1 MRWIVATTLV
11 LLLLASVGCPE
22 EKGPME
28 RAGEAIDES
37 IDKLTHPNEGALEKA
52 GRKAD
57 EALDDAREAV
67 AGDD

>member
-1 MRWIVATTLV
+1 MRWIATVTLV
-11 LLLLASVGCPE
+11 LLMLASVGCPE

-57 EALDDAREAV
+57 EALDDARKAA
-67 AGDD
+67 AGED

>member
-1 MRWIVATTLV
+1 MRRIVTVSLAV
-11 LLLLASVGCPE
+11 LLLLALGCPE

-37 IDKLTHPNEGALEKA
+37 IDKLTHPNEGALERA

-57 EALDDAREAV
+57 EAIEDAREAV